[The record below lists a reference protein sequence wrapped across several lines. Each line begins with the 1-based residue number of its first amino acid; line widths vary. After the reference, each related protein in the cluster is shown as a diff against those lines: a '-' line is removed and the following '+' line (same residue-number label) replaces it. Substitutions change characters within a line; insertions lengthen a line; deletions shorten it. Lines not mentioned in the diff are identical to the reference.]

1 MFKQKFFFIV
11 FEGIEGTGKSFQIKK
26 LLSNLKKKNIN
37 ALKTREPGGSHT
49 GEKIRNLIFSKIG
62 KSFHKLTDYYL
73 MLASRN
79 EHLKKTILKAKKEN
93 LLVISDR
100 FTDSTYAYQ
109 VVGNNINEKLNYINH
124 KYILDGVKPDL
135 TIILKSNFDS
145 ISKRLKKRKN
155 KNKYDELKY
164 KFYTKVQN
172 GYIKKAKKNMSKYRI
187 FDSTL
192 NNNNLEKK
200 IIKLILEKIKYD
212 R

>member
-1 MFKQKFFFIV
+1 
-11 FEGIEGTGKSFQIKK
+11 
-26 LLSNLKKKNIN
+26 
-37 ALKTREPGGSHT
+37 
-49 GEKIRNLIFSKIG
+49 
-62 KSFHKLTDYYL
+62 

-79 EHLKKTILKAKKEN
+79 EHLKKTILKAKKKN

-164 KFYTKVQN
+164 KL
-172 GYIKKAKKNMSKYRI
+172 IK
-187 FDSTL
+187 F
-192 NNNNLEKK
+192 
-200 IIKLILEKIKYD
+200 IKMDI
-212 R
+212 

>member
-1 MFKQKFFFIV
+1 
-11 FEGIEGTGKSFQIKK
+11 
-26 LLSNLKKKNIN
+26 
-37 ALKTREPGGSHT
+37 
-49 GEKIRNLIFSKIG
+49 
-62 KSFHKLTDYYL
+62 

-79 EHLKKTILKAKKEN
+79 EHLKKTILKAKKKN